1 MAAAAT
7 SLKPRQGWMCGR
19 VSQVLGV
26 DENDVAKEFMRER
39 KLVDALMDGSGK
51 PKLFALVK
59 ESGDAKEVAM
69 TDDIAQVG
77 MSRAVYFIR
86 NAASVDVADVPPVR
100 REP

>member
-1 MAAAAT
+1 MKTAI
-7 SLKPRQGWMCGR
+7 
-19 VSQVLGV
+19 VSA
-26 DENDVAKEFMRER
+26 DVAKEFMRER

-86 NAASVDVADVPPVR
+86 NAASVDVACGVR
-100 REP
+100 RVALA